1 MRRSLLALALSFG
14 TFAAPLAAPVPAV
27 ADDGNAGEDWKAITD
42 WLDGQKPKDAE
53 ERKQLRTQL
62 TAKLRGFLK
71 VHPDAGKATLD
82 AKYVLSDVLA
92 QDKSWDA
99 ALALFEDLAKSKD
112 EKYAPWAKAQI
123 VRALMEKHDYAQA
136 RTRLD
141 ALAKELPGDE
151 NVAKLDAALKQRE
164 GVKKAA
170 AGMQLGA
177 PPPALKGKTVAGA
190 DFSLDDWKGKVVLVD
205 FWATWCPPCAKELP
219 NLKALYAELH
229 GKGFEIVGIDGVEK
243 DPAKLTDFIAAKQIA
258 WPQLAEDGKRLSR
271 DWGVTSLPRLVLLG
285 KDGNIAALD
294 LRGDRLAKA
303 VRALV
308 AGKPIPPEVLDPSL
322 AKEKEGEGEGEM
334 PAGKGEGGE

>member
-1 MRRSLLALALSFG
+1 
-14 TFAAPLAAPVPAV
+14 
-27 ADDGNAGEDWKAITD
+27 
-42 WLDGQKPKDAE
+42 
-53 ERKQLRTQL
+53 
-62 TAKLRGFLK
+62 
-71 VHPDAGKATLD
+71 
-82 AKYVLSDVLA
+82 
-92 QDKSWDA
+92 
-99 ALALFEDLAKSKD
+99 
-112 EKYAPWAKAQI
+112 
-123 VRALMEKHDYAQA
+123 MEKHDYAQA

-141 ALAKELPGDE
+141 AVAKELPGDE

-170 AGMQLGA
+170 AGMQAGA

-219 NLKALYAELH
+219 NLKTLYAELH
-229 GKGFEIVGIDGVEK
+229 GKGFEIVGVDGVEK

-294 LRGDRLAKA
+294 LVGDRLAKA

-334 PAGKGEGGE
+334 PAGKGEGE